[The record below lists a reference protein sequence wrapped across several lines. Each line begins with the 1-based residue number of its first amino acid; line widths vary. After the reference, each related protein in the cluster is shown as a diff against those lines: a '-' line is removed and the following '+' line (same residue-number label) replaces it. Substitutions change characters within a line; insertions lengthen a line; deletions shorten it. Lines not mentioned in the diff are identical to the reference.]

1 MVDPLSGGHAHGL
14 YVHGRSTLH
23 RMRPQCKVAA
33 GFLFVCAVVATP
45 RETVWVYAAYALML
59 LVVARIA
66 HVSPSFV
73 ARRLVIEVPF
83 LLFAVFLPLLAGG
96 PRLHVLGIALSEPG
110 LWAAWNIAAKAT
122 LGLSTTILLGATTT
136 VAEVLHGLESLRMP
150 RVIVGIAHFMVR
162 YADLIMGEMKRMK
175 IARESRGYSAR
186 WIWRARAVAS
196 SIGALFVR
204 SYERGERVYL
214 AMVSRGYNGAVPLI
228 DRRAPTALEWTAALA
243 FPASAAA
250 LASIA
255 WLVAT

>member
-1 MVDPLSGGHAHGL
+1 
-14 YVHGRSTLH
+14 
-23 RMRPQCKVAA
+23 MRPECKVAA
-33 GFLFVCAVVATP
+33 AFLFVCAVVATP
-45 RETVWVYAAYALML
+45 REALWAYAGYALML
-59 LVVARIA
+59 SLVALIA
-66 HVSPSFV
+66 HVSPRFV

-83 LLFAVFLPLLAGG
+83 LLFALFLPWLAGG
-96 PRLHVLGIALSEPG
+96 PRVDVLGIALSETG

-136 VAEVLHGLESLRMP
+136 VAEVLHGLERLHMP

-186 WIWRARAVAS
+186 WIWHARAVAS

-214 AMVSRGYNGAVPLI
+214 AMVSRGYDGAIPQL
-228 DRRAPTALEWTAALA
+228 DERAATVLEWTAALA
-243 FPASAAA
+243 LPTTAAA
-250 LASIA
+250 VASIA
-255 WLVAT
+255 WLVAR